1 MSKQMT
7 EQRKREGD
15 NKKVNILR
23 AIKEM
28 NLWRNMNAHVLKE
41 YVSQKNILILVVYIY
56 IYASIKR
63 FKKKLL
69 EYVRQHQKIYVALED
84 EHNSIAKILIFN
96 NPLKFEKV
104 NPCQ

>member
-41 YVSQKNILILVVYIY
+41 YVS
-56 IYASIKR
+56 
-63 FKKKLL
+63 
-69 EYVRQHQKIYVALED
+69 
-84 EHNSIAKILIFN
+84 
-96 NPLKFEKV
+96 
-104 NPCQ
+104 